1 MRDLKGRIGSVA
13 SSEKITGAMK
23 MISSAKMHKAE
34 SALRRVRPFRDQIQ
48 NTIDHLIS
56 ADAEYSSPLTE
67 IRPVKRRAIVLLSSD
82 EGLCGAFNMNL
93 FKRTLEIINQAR
105 MAETENPVM
114 FVVYPIGKKASKFA
128 QKLVGDNVEIV
139 TADEMTAKSSVEDIA
154 RFTGELTREFI
165 AGKVDCVEVVYTH
178 YKSASKQILATRQLL
193 PIAADDLA
201 TGEKVERN
209 KPYLFEPDVNTIYN
223 EVLPLYVLSSMQEA
237 ICSNRVS
244 EQAAR
249 VMAMQSAN
257 DNAKELL
264 DELQLEYNKLR
275 QQSITSELL
284 DIIGGKVD
292 CQKERGHHLH
302 PLSVWQ

>member
-1 MRDLKGRIGSVA
+1 MASMRDLKGRIGSVA

-34 SALRRVRPFRDQIQ
+34 LALRRIRPFRDQIQ
-48 NTIDHLIS
+48 STINHLIS
-56 ADAEYSSPLTE
+56 ADAEFSSPLTAV
-67 IRPVKRRAIVLLSSD
+67 RLVKRKAIVVLSSD

-93 FKRTLEIINQAR
+93 FKRTLELINQAKDE
-105 MAETENPVM
+105 ALNYM
-114 FVVYPIGKKASKFA
+114 FVVYPIGKKASNFA
-128 QKLVGDNVEIV
+128 QKLAGDGVEIAV
-139 TADEMTAKSSVEDIA
+139 TDYMTAKSPGEDIA
-154 RFTGELTREFI
+154 RFTNELTRAFV
-165 AGKVDCVEVVYTH
+165 AGEIDEVEVVYTH
-178 YKSASKQILATRQLL
+178 YKSASKQTVTTRRLL
-193 PIAADDLA
+193 PIEADSLA
-201 TGEKVERN
+201 TSGKVVRN

-223 EVLPLYVLSSMQEA
+223 EILPLYVLSSMQEA
-237 ICSNRVS
+237 ISSNRVS

-264 DELQLEYNKLR
+264 EELQLEYNKLR

-292 CQKERGHHLH
+292 
-302 PLSVWQ
+302 

>member
-154 RFTGELTREFI
+154 RFT
-165 AGKVDCVEVVYTH
+165 DCVEVVYTH

-292 CQKERGHHLH
+292 
-302 PLSVWQ
+302 

>member
-23 MISSAKMHKAE
+23 MISSA
-34 SALRRVRPFRDQIQ
+34 LRRVRPFRNQIQ
-48 NTIDHLIS
+48 NTINHLIS

-139 TADEMTAKSSVEDIA
+139 TADEMTAKSSAEDIA

-178 YKSASKQILATRQLL
+178 YKSASKQILATRQVL

-292 CQKERGHHLH
+292 
-302 PLSVWQ
+302 

>member
-34 SALRRVRPFRDQIQ
+34 SALRRVRPF
-48 NTIDHLIS
+48 TIDHLIS

-139 TADEMTAKSSVEDIA
+139 TADEMTAKSSAEDIA

-292 CQKERGHHLH
+292 
-302 PLSVWQ
+302 

>member
-1 MRDLKGRIGSVA
+1 MASMRDLKGRIGSVA

-34 SALRRVRPFRDQIQ
+34 LALRRIRPFRDQIQ
-48 NTIDHLIS
+48 STINHLIS
-56 ADAEYSSPLTE
+56 ADAEFSSPLTAV
-67 IRPVKRRAIVLLSSD
+67 RPVKRKAIVVLSSD

-93 FKRTLEIINQAR
+93 FKRTLELINQAKDE
-105 MAETENPVM
+105 ALNYM
-114 FVVYPIGKKASKFA
+114 FVVYPIGKKASNFA
-128 QKLVGDNVEIV
+128 QKLAGDGVEIAV
-139 TADEMTAKSSVEDIA
+139 TDYMTAKSPGEDIA
-154 RFTGELTREFI
+154 RFTNELTRAFV
-165 AGKVDCVEVVYTH
+165 AGEIDEVEVVYTH
-178 YKSASKQILATRQLL
+178 YKSVSKQTVTTRRLL
-193 PIAADDLA
+193 PIEADSLA
-201 TGEKVERN
+201 TSGKVVRN

-223 EVLPLYVLSSMQEA
+223 EILPLYVLSSMQEA
-237 ICSNRVS
+237 ISSNRVS

-264 DELQLEYNKLR
+264 EELQLEYNKLR

-292 CQKERGHHLH
+292 
-302 PLSVWQ
+302 

>member
-139 TADEMTAKSSVEDIA
+139 TADEMTAKSSAEDIA

-193 PIAADDLA
+193 PIAAADLV

-292 CQKERGHHLH
+292 
-302 PLSVWQ
+302 

>member
-139 TADEMTAKSSVEDIA
+139 TADEMTAKSSAEDIA

-178 YKSASKQILATRQLL
+178 YKSASKQILATRQVL

-237 ICSNRVS
+237 IGSNRVS

-292 CQKERGHHLH
+292 
-302 PLSVWQ
+302 

>member
-34 SALRRVRPFRDQIQ
+34 SALRRVRPFRNQIQ
-48 NTIDHLIS
+48 NTINHLIS

-139 TADEMTAKSSVEDIA
+139 TADEMTAKSSAEDIA
-154 RFTGELTREFI
+154 RFTGELTQEFI

-264 DELQLEYNKLR
+264 DELQLEY
-275 QQSITSELL
+275 ITSELL

-292 CQKERGHHLH
+292 
-302 PLSVWQ
+302 

>member
-1 MRDLKGRIGSVA
+1 MASMRDLKGRIGSVA

-34 SALRRVRPFRDQIQ
+34 LALRRIRPFRDQIQ
-48 NTIDHLIS
+48 STINHLIS
-56 ADAEYSSPLTE
+56 ADAEFSSPLTAV
-67 IRPVKRRAIVLLSSD
+67 RPVKRKAIVVLSSD

-93 FKRTLEIINQAR
+93 FKRTLELINQAKDE
-105 MAETENPVM
+105 ALNYM
-114 FVVYPIGKKASKFA
+114 FVVYPIGKKASNFA
-128 QKLVGDNVEIV
+128 QKLAGDGVEIAV
-139 TADEMTAKSSVEDIA
+139 TDYMTAKSPGEDIA
-154 RFTGELTREFI
+154 RFTNELTRAFV
-165 AGKVDCVEVVYTH
+165 AGEIDEVEVVYTH
-178 YKSASKQILATRQLL
+178 YKSVSKQTVTTRRLL
-193 PIAADDLA
+193 PIEADSLA
-201 TGEKVERN
+201 TGGKVVRN

-223 EVLPLYVLSSMQEA
+223 EILPLYVLSSMQEA
-237 ICSNRVS
+237 ISSNRVS

-264 DELQLEYNKLR
+264 EELQLEYNKLR

-292 CQKERGHHLH
+292 
-302 PLSVWQ
+302 

>member
-139 TADEMTAKSSVEDIA
+139 TADEMTAKSSAEDIA

-223 EVLPLYVLSSMQEA
+223 EVLPLYVLSSMQET

-292 CQKERGHHLH
+292 
-302 PLSVWQ
+302 

>member
-1 MRDLKGRIGSVA
+1 MASMRDLKGRIGSVA

-139 TADEMTAKSSVEDIA
+139 TADEMTAKSSAEDIA

-193 PIAADDLA
+193 PIATDDLA

-292 CQKERGHHLH
+292 
-302 PLSVWQ
+302 

>member
-1 MRDLKGRIGSVA
+1 
-13 SSEKITGAMK
+13 MK

-34 SALRRVRPFRDQIQ
+34 LALRRIRPFRDQIQ
-48 NTIDHLIS
+48 STIDHLIS
-56 ADAEYSSPLTE
+56 ADAEFSSPLTAV
-67 IRPVKRRAIVLLSSD
+67 RPVKRKAIVVLSSD

-93 FKRTLEIINQAR
+93 FKRTLELINHEKEEAGNS
-105 MAETENPVM
+105 TM

-128 QKLVGDNVEIV
+128 EKLVGEGVELAV
-139 TADEMTAKSSVEDIA
+139 ADYMTAKSSGEEIA
-154 RFTGELTREFI
+154 RFTNDLTRAFI
-165 AGKVDCVEVVYTH
+165 AGEIDEVEVVYTH
-178 YKSASKQILATRQLL
+178 YKSASKQTLAIRRLL
-193 PIAADDLA
+193 PIEADSLA
-201 TGEKVERN
+201 TGGKMIRN

-223 EVLPLYVLSSMQEA
+223 VVLPLFVLANMQEA
-237 ICSNRVS
+237 ISSNRVS

-264 DELQLEYNKLR
+264 EELQLEYNKLR

-292 CQKERGHHLH
+292 
-302 PLSVWQ
+302 

>member
-223 EVLPLYVLSSMQEA
+223 EVLPLYVLSRP
-237 ICSNRVS
+237 CSRRTIMRKNCWTNCNWNIINCVSRVLRPNCWILS
-244 EQAAR
+244 EE
-249 VMAMQSAN
+249 
-257 DNAKELL
+257 K
-264 DELQLEYNKLR
+264 
-275 QQSITSELL
+275 
-284 DIIGGKVD
+284 
-292 CQKERGHHLH
+292 
-302 PLSVWQ
+302 

>member
-1 MRDLKGRIGSVA
+1 
-13 SSEKITGAMK
+13 
-23 MISSAKMHKAE
+23 
-34 SALRRVRPFRDQIQ
+34 
-48 NTIDHLIS
+48 
-56 ADAEYSSPLTE
+56 
-67 IRPVKRRAIVLLSSD
+67 
-82 EGLCGAFNMNL
+82 
-93 FKRTLEIINQAR
+93 
-105 MAETENPVM
+105 M

-139 TADEMTAKSSVEDIA
+139 TADEMTAKSSAEDIA
-154 RFTGELTREFI
+154 RFTGELTQEFI

-292 CQKERGHHLH
+292 
-302 PLSVWQ
+302 

>member
-34 SALRRVRPFRDQIQ
+34 LALRRIRPFRDQIQ
-48 NTIDHLIS
+48 STINHLIS
-56 ADAEYSSPLTE
+56 ADAEFSSPLTAV
-67 IRPVKRRAIVLLSSD
+67 RPVKRKAIVVLSSD

-93 FKRTLEIINQAR
+93 FKRTLELINQAKDE
-105 MAETENPVM
+105 ALNYM
-114 FVVYPIGKKASKFA
+114 FVVYPIGKKASNFA
-128 QKLVGDNVEIV
+128 QKLAGDGVEIAV
-139 TADEMTAKSSVEDIA
+139 TDYMTAKSPGEDIA
-154 RFTGELTREFI
+154 RFTNELTRAFV
-165 AGKVDCVEVVYTH
+165 AGEIDEVEVVYTH
-178 YKSASKQILATRQLL
+178 YKSVSKQTVTTRRLL
-193 PIAADDLA
+193 PIEADSLA
-201 TGEKVERN
+201 TGGKVVRN

-223 EVLPLYVLSSMQEA
+223 EILPLYVLSSMQEA
-237 ICSNRVS
+237 ISSNRVS

-264 DELQLEYNKLR
+264 EELQLEYNKLR

-292 CQKERGHHLH
+292 
-302 PLSVWQ
+302 

>member
-244 EQAAR
+244 EQ
-249 VMAMQSAN
+249 SAN

-292 CQKERGHHLH
+292 
-302 PLSVWQ
+302 

>member
-1 MRDLKGRIGSVA
+1 MASMRDLKGRIGSVA

-34 SALRRVRPFRDQIQ
+34 LALRRIRPFRDQIQ
-48 NTIDHLIS
+48 STINHLIS
-56 ADAEYSSPLTE
+56 ADAEFSSPLTAV
-67 IRPVKRRAIVLLSSD
+67 RPVKRKAIVVVLSSD

-93 FKRTLEIINQAR
+93 FKRTLELINQAKDE
-105 MAETENPVM
+105 ALNYM
-114 FVVYPIGKKASKFA
+114 FVVYPIGKKASNFA
-128 QKLVGDNVEIV
+128 QKLAGDGVEIAV
-139 TADEMTAKSSVEDIA
+139 TDYMTAKSPGEDIA
-154 RFTGELTREFI
+154 RFTNELTRAFV
-165 AGKVDCVEVVYTH
+165 AGEIDEVEVVYTH
-178 YKSASKQILATRQLL
+178 YKSVSKQTVTTRRLL
-193 PIAADDLA
+193 PIEADSLA
-201 TGEKVERN
+201 TGGKVVRN

-223 EVLPLYVLSSMQEA
+223 EILPLYVLSSMQEA
-237 ICSNRVS
+237 ISSNRVS

-264 DELQLEYNKLR
+264 EELQLEYNKLR

-292 CQKERGHHLH
+292 
-302 PLSVWQ
+302 

>member
-23 MISSAKMHKAE
+23 MISSAKMHKADL
-34 SALRRVRPFRDQIQ
+34 ALRRVRPFRDQIQ
-48 NTIDHLIS
+48 RTINHLIS

-67 IRPVKRRAIVLLSSD
+67 VRPVKRRAIVVLSSD

-93 FKRTLEIINQAR
+93 FKRTLEIINQGLG
-105 MAETENPVM
+105 ETIIPVM
-114 FVVYPIGKKASKFA
+114 FVVYPIGKKASQFA
-128 QKLVGDNVEIV
+128 HKLVGEGVEIAM
-139 TADEMTAKSSVEDIA
+139 TDYMTAKSPGEDIA
-154 RFTGELTREFI
+154 RFINELTRDFV
-165 AGKVDCVEVVYTH
+165 AGKIDEIEVVYTH
-178 YKSASKQILATRQLL
+178 YKSASKQTLATRRLL

-201 TGEKVERN
+201 AGEKAERN

-223 EVLPLYVLSSMQEA
+223 EILPLYVLSNMQEA

-264 DELQLEYNKLR
+264 DDLQLEYNKLR
-275 QQSITSELL
+275 QQSITAELL
-284 DIIGGKVD
+284 DIAGGRVD
-292 CQKERGHHLH
+292 
-302 PLSVWQ
+302 

>member
-128 QKLVGDNVEIV
+128 QKLVGGNVEIV
-139 TADEMTAKSSVEDIA
+139 TADEMTAKSSAEDIA

-193 PIAADDLA
+193 PIATDDLA

-292 CQKERGHHLH
+292 
-302 PLSVWQ
+302 

>member
-1 MRDLKGRIGSVA
+1 
-13 SSEKITGAMK
+13 MK

-139 TADEMTAKSSVEDIA
+139 TADEMTAKSSAEDIA

-193 PIAADDLA
+193 PIATDDLA

-292 CQKERGHHLH
+292 
-302 PLSVWQ
+302 

>member
-128 QKLVGDNVEIV
+128 QKLVGDNVDV
-139 TADEMTAKSSVEDIA
+139 TADEMTAKSSAEDIA

-237 ICSNRVS
+237 ICSNRET

-292 CQKERGHHLH
+292 
-302 PLSVWQ
+302 

>member
-128 QKLVGDNVEIV
+128 QKLVGDNVEIA
-139 TADEMTAKSSVEDIA
+139 TADEMTAKSSAEDIA

-178 YKSASKQILATRQLL
+178 YKSESKQILATRLLL

-209 KPYLFEPDVNTIYN
+209 KPYLFAPEVNTIYN

-292 CQKERGHHLH
+292 
-302 PLSVWQ
+302 

>member
-128 QKLVGDNVEIV
+128 QKLVGDNVDV
-139 TADEMTAKSSVEDIA
+139 TADEMTAKSSAEDIA

-178 YKSASKQILATRQLL
+178 YKSASKQILATRPLL

-201 TGEKVERN
+201 RGEKVERN

-275 QQSITSELL
+275 QQSITSELS

-292 CQKERGHHLH
+292 
-302 PLSVWQ
+302 